1 MFRNTTS
8 ESLEAI
14 DFFAT
19 AHLFGVPNAQVGIDS
34 MLALTHSSDTNIKEA
49 MMNTYKKIYLNVE
62 KNNDSS
68 AIQAVT
74 VINNTYK

>member
-1 MFRNTTS
+1 MFGNTSS

-19 AHLFGVPNAQVGIDS
+19 AHMFGVPNTQVAIDS
-34 MLALTHSSDTNIKEA
+34 MLALIYSSDTNIKEA
-49 MMNTYKKIYLNVE
+49 MMNTYKKIYLNIE
-62 KNNDSS
+62 ENKDSS

-74 VINNTYK
+74 NIF